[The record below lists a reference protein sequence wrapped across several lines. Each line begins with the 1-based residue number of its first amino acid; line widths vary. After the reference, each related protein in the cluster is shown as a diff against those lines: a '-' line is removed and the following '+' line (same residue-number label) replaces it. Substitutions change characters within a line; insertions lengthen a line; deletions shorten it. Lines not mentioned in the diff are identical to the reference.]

1 MLIYKVSGVK
11 MLKRNELLEN
21 LINLRREI
29 RTNHLEKYNE
39 KIIVIT
45 DQGLEEIFKKRP
57 LQKSD

>member
-45 DQGLEEIFKKRP
+45 DQG
-57 LQKSD
+57 

>member
-1 MLIYKVSGVK
+1 

-45 DQGLEEIFKKRP
+45 DQGLDINVKWIVNTKLEYFYKEYCF
-57 LQKSD
+57 L